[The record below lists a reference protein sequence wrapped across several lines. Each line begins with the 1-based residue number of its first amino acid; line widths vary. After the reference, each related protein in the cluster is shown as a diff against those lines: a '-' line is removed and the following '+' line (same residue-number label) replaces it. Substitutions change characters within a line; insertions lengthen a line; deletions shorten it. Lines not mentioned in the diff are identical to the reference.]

1 MTPTQ
6 PSLWRGGALLL
17 GLAVAWG
24 ANWPLNKTAL
34 AEIQVWTLRGWTC
47 AGGALILF
55 ALAALNGGRIRPAR
69 GEWRPLATAAFL
81 NVTVWHILVGFG
93 MLLMGS
99 GHAAV
104 LGFTMPLWA
113 ALLSVLLGE
122 RLTGTVLAALALGT
136 GGIFVLLARDLSAI
150 DTSPLGIAFM
160 LIAAFSWAVGTL
172 YQKRQRWR
180 VSALALAAWQI
191 ALGAL
196 PIWIVMIF
204 SAGALVPQA
213 SLGTWIVIV
222 YIALVSL
229 GFAYYAWFRLVALY
243 PAHIAAIST
252 LLCPIVG
259 VISGAYFLGEPFGWR
274 EIVALV
280 MVGSALALVLIVP
293 ALRPQAAVT

>member
-1 MTPTQ
+1 MTNL

-24 ANWPLNKTAL
+24 INWPLNKTAL
-34 AEIQVWTLRGWTC
+34 TEIHVWTFRGWTC

-55 ALAALNGGRIRPAR
+55 MLAYLNGGRIRPAR
-69 GEWRPLATAAFL
+69 GEWRPLAIAAFF
-81 NVTVWHILVGFG
+81 NVSVWHVLVGFG

-113 ALLSVLLGE
+113 ALLSVMLGE
-122 RLTGTVLAALALGT
+122 RLTPSVVVALALGT
-136 GGIFVLLARDLSAI
+136 GGIFILFARDLGAI
-150 DTSPLGIAFM
+150 GASPLGITFV
-160 LIAAFSWAVGTL
+160 LIAAFCWAIGTL

-180 VSALALAAWQI
+180 VSSLALAAWQI
-191 ALGAL
+191 TLGAI
-196 PIWIVMIF
+196 PIWVGTVVT
-204 SAGALVPQA
+204 GAELVPNA
-213 SLGTWIVIV
+213 SLAGWVTIV
-222 YIALVSL
+222 YVALVSL

-252 LLCPIVG
+252 LLCPVFG
-259 VISGAYFLGEPFGWR
+259 VVSGSIFLGEPFGWR
-274 EIVALV
+274 EVAALA

-293 ALRPQAAVT
+293 ALRPQPAVT